1 MPSCSRAKN
10 PQGIEI
16 VFTEDDHK
24 YRSVID
30 GKEINYTSVTG
41 LVGSCFPQFDPTG
54 AITERCAKKEGIT
67 VAELKER
74 WAAKGRESCR
84 LGTRM
89 HECCE
94 DIVLGRELRNKA
106 ENAIEQMRFNNA
118 IRMAK
123 AFRQKLDIIG
133 VEKLVFD
140 DRLKIAGTI
149 DLLGKSRK
157 NGNYLVLDWKSNA
170 SIEQDNKYNKFGLDP
185 IRHIPDT
192 AFYHYSLQLSM
203 YQFLLKFGGY
213 VPNDANFQRAIIHV
227 TDKFAKIIELP
238 DLTSEIKDIII
249 DFLLKKRS

>member
-1 MPSCSRAKN
+1 MPATSKSKN
-10 PQGIEI
+10 PRGISIE
-16 VFTEDDHK
+16 FFEDSHK
-24 YRSVID
+24 YLSIVN

-54 AITERCAKKEGIT
+54 AIAERCAKKEGIT
-67 VAELKER
+67 VAELKAR
-74 WAAKGRESCR
+74 WAAKGKESCR

-89 HECCE
+89 HEVCE
-94 DIVLGRELRNKA
+94 DIELGRELRNKA
-106 ENAIEQMRFNNA
+106 ENEVEQLRFNNA
-118 IRMAK
+118 IKMAQ

-140 DRLKIAGTI
+140 DRLKLAGTI

-170 SIEQDNKYNKFGLDP
+170 TIDQDNRYKKFGLEP
-185 IRHIPDT
+185 ISHIPDN
-192 AFYHYSLQLSM
+192 AYYHYSLQLST

-213 VPNDANFQRAIIHV
+213 VPKDATFQRAIIHV

-238 DLTSEIKDIII
+238 DLTSEVKDIVIQH
-249 DFLLKKRS
+249 LVKN

>member
-1 MPSCSRAKN
+1 
-10 PQGIEI
+10 
-16 VFTEDDHK
+16 
-24 YRSVID
+24 
-30 GKEINYTSVTG
+30 
-41 LVGSCFPQFDPTG
+41 
-54 AITERCAKKEGIT
+54 
-67 VAELKER
+67 
-74 WAAKGRESCR
+74 
-84 LGTRM
+84 
-89 HECCE
+89 
-94 DIVLGRELRNKA
+94 
-106 ENAIEQMRFNNA
+106 
-118 IRMAK
+118 MAK

-133 VEKLVFD
+133 VENLVFD
-140 DRLKIAGTI
+140 DRLQIAGTI

-249 DFLLKKRS
+249 AKHFCI